1 MNIPYLIFTKYLW
14 VMTQIPLRAAKIILM
29 IIYKSKFL
37 NASHYQQVSASCLLH
52 NSILLILT
60 RIMKLSVM
68 NAKKVQRLTKQF
80 PQVFQMLAH
89 FPKQSWSLIPVQLFQ
104 AMYLLCHLSL
114 VGHLMEVMS
123 VSKQWKVKN
132 TAKILA
138 LQRQVSFLLGSD
150 PLLKVQR
157 LCPRR
162 PILLLEPMLFILHL
176 LLAQFFPLPVCVMR
190 TQVSSHI
197 MASQSVFHPFQQII
211 TSIQH
216 VPQLLA
222 DMG

>member
-1 MNIPYLIFTKYLW
+1 
-14 VMTQIPLRAAKIILM
+14 
-29 IIYKSKFL
+29 
-37 NASHYQQVSASCLLH
+37 
-52 NSILLILT
+52 
-60 RIMKLSVM
+60 
-68 NAKKVQRLTKQF
+68 
-80 PQVFQMLAH
+80 MLAH
-89 FPKQSWSLIPVQLFQ
+89 FPYQSWSLIPVQLFQ

-176 LLAQFFPLPVCVMR
+176 LLAQFFPLPVCVMH
-190 TQVSSHI
+190 TSVS
-197 MASQSVFHPFQQII
+197 SQSVFHPFQQII

-222 DMG
+222 DMGWCLQLVWVLQAVVRY